1 MECQAE
7 HREECPCEYK
17 PVREGRGIALIEIHN
32 MYKTYQIN
40 QIQIHALQN
49 INLSIG
55 KNEFVAIVG
64 PSGSGKSTLMNMLG
78 CLDAP
83 TSGTYILDN
92 VDVSSLTDDETA
104 EIRNQKI
111 GFIFQSFNLIQ
122 KLTALENVELPLI
135 YMGVKSSE
143 RLRRAKIALES
154 VGLGERL
161 YHKPNELS
169 GGQQQRVAIARAL
182 INNPPIIFADEPT
195 GNLDTKS
202 GVEIM
207 NLLKELHK
215 RGNTIVLIT
224 HNNDIANQANR
235 IIRIHDGKI
244 VEDRQVI

>member
-1 MECQAE
+1 
-7 HREECPCEYK
+7 
-17 PVREGRGIALIEIHN
+17 
-32 MYKTYQIN
+32 MYKTYQMS
-40 QIQIHALQN
+40 QIQIQALRN
-49 INLSIG
+49 INLSIR

-78 CLDAP
+78 CLDVP
-83 TSGTYILDN
+83 TSGTYILDGLE
-92 VDVSSLTDDETA
+92 VSNLTDDELA
-104 EIRNQKI
+104 EIRSKKI

-135 YMGVKSSE
+135 YMGVRTSE
-143 RLRRAKIALES
+143 RLKRAKSALEN
-154 VGLGERL
+154 VGLGDRL
-161 YHKPNELS
+161 DHKPNELS

-207 NLLKELHK
+207 NLLKALHK
-215 RGNTIVLIT
+215 NGNTIVLIT
-224 HNNDIANQANR
+224 HDNDIAKQADR
-235 IIRIHDGKI
+235 IIRIHDGVI

>member
-1 MECQAE
+1 M
-7 HREECPCEYK
+7 
-17 PVREGRGIALIEIHN
+17 IEIHN

-40 QIQIHALQN
+40 QIEIHALQG
-49 INLSIG
+49 INLSIS

-207 NLLKELHK
+207 NLLKELYK
-215 RGNTIVLIT
+215 KGNTIVLIT

>member
-1 MECQAE
+1 M
-7 HREECPCEYK
+7 
-17 PVREGRGIALIEIHN
+17 IEIHN

-40 QIQIHALQN
+40 EIEIHALQG
-49 INLSIG
+49 INLSIR

-92 VDVSSLTDDETA
+92 VDVSSLTDDEMA
-104 EIRNQKI
+104 EIRSEKI

-135 YMGVKSSE
+135 YSGVRSSE
-143 RLRRAKIALES
+143 RLKRAKLALER
-154 VGLGERL
+154 VGLGDRL
-161 YHKPNELS
+161 HHKPNELS

-202 GVEIM
+202 GEEII

-215 RGNTIVLIT
+215 SGNTIVLIT
-224 HNNDIANQANR
+224 HDNDIANQANR